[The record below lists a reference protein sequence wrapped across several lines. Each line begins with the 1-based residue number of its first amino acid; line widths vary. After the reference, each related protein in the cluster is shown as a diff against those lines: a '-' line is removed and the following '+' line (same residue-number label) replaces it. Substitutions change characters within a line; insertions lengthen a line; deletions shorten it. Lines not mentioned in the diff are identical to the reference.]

1 MKSDTHKSNTSP
13 WDQLD
18 QLVKETRN
26 FLTEYDDIVL
36 HKELYR
42 TLFMYHLTNLRDEVI
57 LLLKKFT
64 TLPKDIAEEKE
75 IECCGVMYSEKDAFK
90 QHYED
95 AHNKKVLQ
103 SASLCELK
111 MSLTKIAFFERHIK
125 DYLLGGQESSC
136 ELLLNLRRIL
146 RRLDHTLEF

>member
-1 MKSDTHKSNTSP
+1 MKPDTQKLDTSP

-18 QLVKETRN
+18 QMVKETRH
-26 FLTEYDDIVL
+26 FLDEYDEIVL

-42 TLFMYHLTNLRDEVI
+42 TLFMYHLTYLRDEVI

-75 IECCGVMYSEKDAFK
+75 IECCGVMYNDKDAFK

-103 SASLCELK
+103 SASLCEVFGAALK
-111 MSLTKIAFFERHIK
+111 
-125 DYLLGGQESSC
+125 C
-136 ELLLNLRRIL
+136 
-146 RRLDHTLEF
+146 